1 MADPVHAAN
10 CSPSWRALAR
20 KTSGLLSLSAVL
32 ALVVSGCAS
41 PEVVRFPGPTPVL
54 PEGSRELPMFDGT
67 SGDAVTWDALVQR
80 ALAADV
86 VLIGELHHHE
96 LGMGASA
103 ALFEDLL
110 AARPDGPEVALEF
123 LERDKQ
129 PLIDDLADEIIS
141 ERDFV
146 QLARLSPGNYP
157 WGHRAMVL
165 AAIAAGQPVWAANA
179 PRRYVTLGRK
189 KGYERLAEIPPPRNA
204 LVHTPAF
211 EIGGEYRRRFGVT
224 MNSDQLGDEIVD
236 KFFRSQSLWDA
247 TMADTVLTAVKGGAS
262 PIVLVIGRFH
272 IAHDGG
278 TLQRIKAAN
287 SSLNVL
293 TVAIDDSHAERL
305 AADDVGLAQVVI
317 YAGNFPDPQ
326 Q

>member
-1 MADPVHAAN
+1 LLRKASGPWSLAA
-10 CSPSWRALAR
+10 ALA
-20 KTSGLLSLSAVL
+20 LLL
-32 ALVVSGCAS
+32 SGCAS
-41 PEVVRFPGPTPVL
+41 PEIVRFPGPTPVL
-54 PEGSRELPMFDGT
+54 PERSRALPMFDGST
-67 SGDAVTWDALVQR
+67 GDPVTWEELVQK
-80 ALAADV
+80 ALAVDV

-129 PLIDDLADEIIS
+129 PLIEDFADEIIS
-141 ERDFV
+141 EREFIS
-146 QLARLSPGNYP
+146 LARLSPGNYP

-189 KGYERLAEIPPPRNA
+189 KGYERLAEISAPRSA
-204 LVHTPAF
+204 LVTTPGF

-224 MNSDQLGDEIVD
+224 MNADRLGDEIVD

-247 TMADTVLTAVKGGAS
+247 TMADTVLTALKGGAS

-278 TLQRIKAAN
+278 TLQRVRAAN
-287 SSLNVL
+287 PSLNIL
-293 TVAIDDSHAERL
+293 TVAIEDSHAERL
-305 AADDVGLAQVVI
+305 AADDVGLANVVI
-317 YAGNFPDPQ
+317 YAGGFSDG
-326 Q
+326 

>member
-1 MADPVHAAN
+1 MADPALAAR
-10 CSPSWRALAR
+10 CSSPSSNLLR
-20 KTSGLLSLSAVL
+20 KASGAWSLVAVL
-32 ALVVSGCAS
+32 ALLLSGCAT
-41 PEVVRFPGPTPVL
+41 PEIVRFPGPTPVL
-54 PEGSRELPMFDGT
+54 PEGSRELPMFDGST
-67 SGDAVTWDALVQR
+67 GDPVSWDALVQK
-80 ALAADV
+80 ALAVDV

-129 PLIDDLADEIIS
+129 PLIDDFADEIIS
-141 ERDFV
+141 EREFV
-146 QLARLSPGNYP
+146 SLARLSPGNYP

-179 PRRYVTLGRK
+179 PRRYVSLGRK
-189 KGYERLAEIPPPRNA
+189 KGYERLAEIDAPRSA
-204 LVHTPAF
+204 LVKTPEF

-224 MNSDQLGDEIVD
+224 MNADRLGDEIVD

-247 TMADTVLTAVKGGAS
+247 TMADTVLTALKGGAS

-278 TLQRIKAAN
+278 TLQRVRAAN
-287 SSLNVL
+287 PSLNIL

-305 AADDVGLAQVVI
+305 AATDVGLAKVVI
-317 YAGNFPDPQ
+317 YAGGFSDG
-326 Q
+326 